1 MLHRNMQ
8 GLTLVC
14 PATTIPT
21 PAMNDTHALIKTDRE
36 EIRLLGRMLGDV
48 IREAEGK
55 ATYDAIET
63 LRRTAVRLRRQ
74 GRDQDGK
81 ILQERARKLQKD
93 EANMIARA
101 FSYFLHLANI
111 AEDFAQKE
119 QARALAL
126 RDNVSARGTLAHT
139 LTLLR
144 SRGVSRNRMQRLLEG
159 ASIVPVLTAHPTE
172 VQRKSTLDLHHQIS
186 QALATR
192 FGRITDEEQRAIDLE
207 LLGRINTL
215 WQTRMLRY
223 TRLTVAD
230 EIENAL
236 SYYRNTFLPVIPK
249 LYAELSHQL
258 AGETRDPFAPLPA
271 PLPSFLRMGTWI
283 GGDRDGNPNVDA
295 VTLERALARNAT
307 AALEYYLH
315 EIERLAAELSL
326 STLLTRATPALE
338 ALATASPDHSSH
350 RSDEPYRRALIGIYA
365 RLASTAHALVG
376 VDLARRGTAELAPYA
391 NANEFEHDVA
401 TLTESLEHNRAA
413 PVARLRLQS
422 LRQAVRVFGFHLA
435 SLDLRQSSDVHER
448 TLTELFSKAG
458 GPGGNAAIDY
468 SSLPEDEKIALL
480 RAELRQ
486 TRPLTSPWLEYS
498 EETQRELAIMHA
510 TATGRAHFG
519 DAAIQQ
525 YIVSHTEALSDLLE
539 VLVLLKE
546 AGLVLP
552 ARVAAASGAKP
563 LAGSGGLM
571 VVPLFETIPDLE
583 NGPAIMAE
591 YLDLPEVRTRI
602 AQSQGG
608 SQEVMLG
615 YSDSNKDGG
624 FLTSNWSLYQA
635 ERALVKVFRARG
647 VQLRLFHGRGGSVG
661 RGGGSTFDA
670 IMAQPTGSVAGQ
682 IRLTEQGE
690 VIQSKYKDADVGR
703 WHLENL
709 VCATLETSLVD
720 EQAARDEETHMAR
733 YGGVMAFL
741 SDVAQAA
748 YRNLV
753 YQTPGFAEYFFASTP
768 IAEIAGLNIGSRPA
782 ARKGGQ
788 RIEDLRAI
796 PWGFSWAQ
804 CRLMLPGWF
813 GVGTALLEFIE
824 VGYSGA
830 PTSRK
835 ARVQLLQDMTI
846 DWPFFS
852 TMLSNMEMVLA
863 KTDLKIGA
871 GYSHLVAGKALRERV
886 FERIARE
893 HACTLSALKI
903 ITRRELLADNPILAA
918 SLRERFAYIDPLN
931 YLQIELLRRHRQSA
945 RRKAADALDD
955 RIERAIHLTINGI
968 AAGLRNSG

>member
-1 MLHRNMQ
+1 M
-8 GLTLVC
+8 TD
-14 PATTIPT
+14 P
-21 PAMNDTHALIKTDRE
+21 HALIKTDRE

-55 ATYDAIET
+55 ATFDTIET

-74 GRDQDGK
+74 GRDQDGR

-93 EANMIARA
+93 EANLVARA

-139 LTLLR
+139 LALLR
-144 SRGVSRNRMQRLLEG
+144 TRGVSRTRMLRLVEG

-186 QALATR
+186 QALAAR

-236 SYYRNTFLPVIPK
+236 SYYRNTFLPVIPRI
-249 LYAELSHQL
+249 YAELSHQL
-258 AGETRDPFAPLPA
+258 AGEARNPFAPLPA
-271 PLPSFLRMGTWI
+271 PLPAFLRMGTWI

-295 VTLERALARNAT
+295 QTLERALARNAT
-307 AALEYYLH
+307 AALEFYLH
-315 EIERLAAELSL
+315 EIELLAAELSL
-326 STLLTRATPALE
+326 STLLTQTTPALE
-338 ALATASPDHSSH
+338 ALADTSPDLSSH
-350 RSDEPYRRALIGIYA
+350 RRDEPYRRALIGIYA
-365 RLASTAHALVG
+365 RLASTARALVG
-376 VDLARRGTAELAPYA
+376 VDLARRGTAELAPYSHPDA
-391 NANEFEHDVA
+391 FEQDIA
-401 TLTESLEHNRAA
+401 TLTDSLEHNRAA

-448 TLTELFSKAG
+448 TLTELFAKAG
-458 GPGGNAAIDY
+458 GPGGDTAIDY
-468 SSLPEDEKIALL
+468 SSLPESEKIALL

-486 TRPLTSPWLEYS
+486 IRPLTSPWLEYS
-498 EETQRELAIMHA
+498 EETQRELAIMRVA
-510 TATGRAHFG
+510 ATGRTHFG
-519 DAAIQQ
+519 NEAVRQ

-552 ARVAAASGAKP
+552 ARAPADGKAKP
-563 LAGSGGLM
+563 AAGDGGLM
-571 VVPLFETIPDLE
+571 VVPLFETVPDLE
-583 NGPAIMAE
+583 AGPQIMAD
-591 YLDLPEVRTRI
+591 YLALPEVSARI
-602 AQSQGG
+602 TQLQGG
-608 SQEVMLG
+608 IQEVMLG

-635 ERALVKVFRARG
+635 ERALVKVFKTRG

-670 IMAQPTGSVAGQ
+670 IMAQPTGSVDGQ

-709 VCATLETSLVD
+709 VSATLETSLVD
-720 EQAARDEETHMAR
+720 AQAERDEEIHLSR
-733 YGGVMAFL
+733 YGDVMAFL

-748 YRNLV
+748 YRDLV

-813 GVGTALLEFIE
+813 GVGKALDQFVEE
-824 VGYSGA
+824 GYSGA

-863 KTDLKIGA
+863 KTDLKIAA
-871 GYSHLVAGKALRERV
+871 GYAQLVAKRALRDRV
-886 FERIARE
+886 FARIEQE
-893 HACTLSALKI
+893 HARTLSALKI

-918 SLRERFAYIDPLN
+918 SLRERFAYVDPLN
-931 YLQIELLRRHRQSA
+931 YLQIELLRRHRQTT
-945 RRKAADALDD
+945 RRKTAEELDD
-955 RIERAIHLTINGI
+955 RIERAIHLTINGVS
-968 AAGLRNSG
+968 AGLRNSG